1 MKKIEVEVKEGKIA
15 TIVGIGTILVGI
27 LLILVYIRYPAN
39 SISIEIVGCLVAAII
54 IFAVTAFAGGL
65 ISWISTIFLYGFGQ
79 LVENSDKLVK
89 LNQTKKADQNLEI

>member
-1 MKKIEVEVKEGKIA
+1 MFDNIGEKIKVLAKVLFW
-15 TIVGIGTILVGI
+15 IGVLGSFVLAFYYLYMFSG
-27 LLILVYIRYPAN
+27 Y
-39 SISIEIVGCLVAAII
+39 GGAAII